1 MSLSQDN
8 LQAHHHWGGGMG
20 AGGMS
25 SMPNGTNMGYN
36 CNGNLSMGD
45 ASYLQ
50 QQGRDGP
57 RRASDPVRPLD
68 RRSNIIDPHHQRLQ
82 RHHSYSNFNPRTPLM
97 PPSARHPNQ
106 GLKLDQV
113 GEDEPI
119 ENKLILPDDM
129 VNYLNQVSV
138 HEHICKLN
146 DILKLSK
153 FKNI

>member
-8 LQAHHHWGGGMG
+8 LQSPHHWGMG
-20 AGGMS
+20 AMPSGMAG
-25 SMPNGTNMGYN
+25 MNGANSMGYG
-36 CNGNLSMGD
+36 CSGPVGQAD
-45 ASYLQ
+45 HHHQ
-50 QQGRDGP
+50 VRDGP

-68 RRSNIIDPHHQRLQ
+68 RRNVIDPQQRLQ
-82 RHHSYSNFNPRTPLM
+82 RHHSYSTFNAKTPLV

-129 VNYLNQVSV
+129 VNYLNQVYYF
-138 HEHICKLN
+138 I
-146 DILKLSK
+146 ILLYK
-153 FKNI
+153 FIIFSFVL